1 MLSLGILPSDVL
13 RMAWPGGQAYRARD
27 LMNAPVTVSGQRLRA
42 AAGPGKTLRLFLFRG
57 CGRDFSEAD
66 RALLTLLR
74 PHLYR
79 TYVDAER
86 SRHPG
91 PELTS
96 RHWEVLELLAAGHT
110 NTQIA
115 RRLGV
120 TEGTVRKHLENIYG
134 RLGVSSRTAAVM
146 RAFSDLD
153 TVV

>member
-1 MLSLGILPSDVL
+1 VLSLGILPSDVL

-96 RHWEVLELLAAGHT
+96 RH
-110 NTQIA
+110 
-115 RRLGV
+115 
-120 TEGTVRKHLENIYG
+120 
-134 RLGVSSRTAAVM
+134 
-146 RAFSDLD
+146 
-153 TVV
+153 